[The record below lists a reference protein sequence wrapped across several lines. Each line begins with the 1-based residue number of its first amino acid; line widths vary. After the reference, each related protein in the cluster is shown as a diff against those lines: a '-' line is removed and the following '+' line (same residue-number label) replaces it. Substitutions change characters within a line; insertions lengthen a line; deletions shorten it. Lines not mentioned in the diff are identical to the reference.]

1 MHAIDL
7 SRQAAAFLESLPT
20 KPARQIAEK
29 LLLLANDPQALPS
42 ELLKGYSPMRRI
54 RAGEYRI
61 IYTVDDQTIQVRLIG
76 KRNDDEIYKALE
88 RGFKK

>member
-7 SRQAAAFLESLPT
+7 SRQAAAFLHSLPV
-20 KPARQIAEK
+20 KQARQIAK
-29 LLLLANDPQALPS
+29 RLQLLANDPQALPS
-42 ELLKGYSPMRRI
+42 ELLKGYSPMRRL

-61 IYTVDDQTIQVRLIG
+61 IFTVDERTIQVRLIG
-76 KRNDDEIYKALE
+76 KRNDDDIYKALE

>member
-1 MHAIDL
+1 MLAIDL
-7 SRQAAAFLESLPT
+7 SRQAAGFLESLPA
-20 KPARQIAEK
+20 KQARQIAEK
-29 LLLLANDPQALPS
+29 LQSLANDPQALPT
-42 ELLKGYSPMRRI
+42 EGLTGYAPMRRL

-61 IYTVDDQTIQVRLIG
+61 IYVVDGQILQVRLIG

>member
-1 MHAIDL
+1 MLAIDL
-7 SRQAAAFLESLPT
+7 SRQAAGFLESLPA
-20 KPARQIAEK
+20 KQARQIAEK
-29 LLLLANDPQALPS
+29 LQSLAIDPQALPT
-42 ELLKGYSPMRRI
+42 EALKGYSPLRRL

-61 IYTVDDQTIQVRLIG
+61 IYVVDGQILQVRVIG

>member
-7 SRQAAAFLESLPT
+7 SRQAASFLQVLPA
-20 KPARQIAEK
+20 KQARQIAEK
-29 LLLLANDPQALPS
+29 LQMLATDPQALPS
-42 ELLKGYSPMRRI
+42 ELLKGYSPMRRL

-61 IYTVDDQTIQVRLIG
+61 IYTVDERIIQVRLIG
-76 KRNDDEIYKALE
+76 KRNDDDIYKALE